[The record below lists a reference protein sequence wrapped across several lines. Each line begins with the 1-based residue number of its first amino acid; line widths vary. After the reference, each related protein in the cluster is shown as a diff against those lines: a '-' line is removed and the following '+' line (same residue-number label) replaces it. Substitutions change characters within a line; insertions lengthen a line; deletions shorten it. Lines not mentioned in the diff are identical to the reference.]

1 MMPTIAPISAKIVAL
16 VSSKTLK
23 WEASPRQACT
33 VMRPT
38 SIVDDTPSVQALVP
52 ARRGRSGSLSRI
64 QPTVIRRRPIER
76 PNTMGFRQE
85 TDPDHSNP
93 VAARRPVWTRA
104 LKIQNPPKT

>member
-1 MMPTIAPISAKIVAL
+1 MMPTIAPISARIVAL

-38 SIVDDTPSVQALVP
+38 SIVDYTPGIQAMVP

-64 QPTVIRRRPIER
+64 QPTVIRGRPIER
-76 PNTMGFRQE
+76 PNTIGFRQE

-104 LKIQNPPKT
+104 LKIQNPPKN